1 MENWDGVSD
10 LGEMEILNSS
20 FSSVVNIEEGVAPVN
35 LSTEVKSEPDKM
47 EPCLVD
53 AFLVEEKEVKK
64 SRVPRLDTD
73 SAKVTCEAMA
83 EKVKDEVVAAD
94 EEVEENNIRTLAN
107 FKSRYVRETQK
118 VKKSLKVI
126 MNKSHW

>member
-1 MENWDGVSD
+1 MDKVPKV
-10 LGEMEILNSS
+10 M
-20 FSSVVNIEEGVAPVN
+20 
-35 LSTEVKSEPDKM
+35 SEPDKM

-53 AFLVEEKEVKK
+53 EVLVEEKEAK

-107 FKSRYVRETQK
+107 FKSRDVRETQK

>member
-1 MENWDGVSD
+1 MDKVTNKMENWDGMSD

-20 FSSVVNIEEGVAPVN
+20 FSSIVNVEEDVAAVN

-53 AFLVEEKEVKK
+53 EFLVEEKEVK

-73 SAKVTCEAMA
+73 SVKVTCEAMA
-83 EKVKDEVVAAD
+83 EK
-94 EEVEENNIRTLAN
+94 
-107 FKSRYVRETQK
+107 
-118 VKKSLKVI
+118 
-126 MNKSHW
+126 